1 MNTPEVPAE
10 VPAEPAA
17 PAPEAPAE
25 PVAATPDE
33 APAAP
38 AVEPVPVAART
49 PSSESETQQ
58 PEEAPETESAPVSLE
73 DAARAVVIFVKAH
86 RTVGD
91 ADLGAALADLEAA
104 LPAQES

>member
-1 MNTPEVPAE
+1 MSDMNTPEVPAE
-10 VPAEPAA
+10 DVAPAA

-25 PVAATPDE
+25 PVAA
-33 APAAP
+33 
-38 AVEPVPVAART
+38 EPVPVVART
-49 PSSESETQQ
+49 PSSESPTQQ
-58 PEEAPETESAPVSLE
+58 PEEATETESAPVSLE

>member
-1 MNTPEVPAE
+1 MSDTNEPDVPAADAT
-10 VPAEPAA
+10 AEPAA
-17 PAPEAPAE
+17 PAVDP
-25 PVAATPDE
+25 T
-33 APAAP
+33 
-38 AVEPVPVAART
+38 PVAARQ
-49 PSSESETQQ
+49 PSSDSATQQ
-58 PEEAPETESAPVSLE
+58 PEQAPEREPVSLE

>member
-1 MNTPEVPAE
+1 VSDMNTPEVPAE

-17 PAPEAPAE
+17 PAPEAPTE
-25 PVAATPDE
+25 PVAA
-33 APAAP
+33 
-38 AVEPVPVAART
+38 EPVPVLART

-73 DAARAVVIFVKAH
+73 DAVRALVIFVKAH

>member
-1 MNTPEVPAE
+1 VSDMNTPEVPAE
-10 VPAEPAA
+10 VPAEPTAA
-17 PAPEAPAE
+17 PAPETPA
-25 PVAATPDE
+25 E

-38 AVEPVPVAART
+38 AVEPVPVVART
-49 PSSESETQQ
+49 PSSESPTQA